1 MFVKPDELDAGWD
14 RDRVMAEI
22 NALGVPCYSGSCPEV
37 YLERAFEHTG
47 YRPARRLPNAKEL
60 GETSLMFLCHP
71 TLTDDEVA
79 RICDG
84 IRRVMRQA
92 VSSRVLEGSYG

>member
-1 MFVKPDELDAGWD
+1 VFVRSEELAPGWD

-22 NALGVPCYSGSCPEV
+22 NDLGVPCYSGSCPEV
-37 YLERAFEHTG
+37 YREHAFEQSG
-47 YRPARRLPNAKEL
+47 YRPAERLPNAKEL

-79 RICDG
+79 RTCEAIE
-84 IRRVMRQA
+84 RVMRRA
-92 VSSRVLEGSYG
+92 SSGVKLDGSYG